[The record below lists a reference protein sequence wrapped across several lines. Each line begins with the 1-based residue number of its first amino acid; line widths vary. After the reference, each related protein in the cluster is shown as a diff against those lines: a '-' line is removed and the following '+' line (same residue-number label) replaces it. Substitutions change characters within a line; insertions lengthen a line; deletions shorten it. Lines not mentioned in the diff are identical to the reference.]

1 MIKSYRDF
9 LLEDAASDL
18 TQKFDAYTSKLKS
31 LTGIDL
37 GAKKPE
43 ENAGGSG
50 DSDDDDDQ
58 PSQPSQTNQASA
70 VTGEVKSNFSGSK
83 KEMIDLVIK
92 YLNKYQITNPLVQKA
107 ILSTIGKESGF
118 ETFKE
123 TSYRGTSSARIKE
136 VFGNRLKGMSNS
148 EIDQLKQDDSKF
160 FDKIYGGEYGR
171 KNLGNTAPGDG
182 SKYIGRGFNQLTG
195 KSNYEKYNQLLK
207 KNGVNADIVSNP
219 DLLNTNKDV
228 AAEVNALYFLMGLIN
243 PIIQRKY
250 GNSDP
255 NDFKDFNTALKAAVN
270 VNAGAGSDITKGF
283 VKQSYDKAIAASN
296 QFSVDN
302 TQTA

>member
-43 ENAGGSG
+43 ENEEGSEEG
-50 DSDDDDDQ
+50 STT
-58 PSQPSQTNQASA
+58 QTNQDNQGSEEK
-70 VTGEVKSNFSGSK
+70 GEVKTNFSGTK
-83 KEMIDLVIK
+83 KEMVDLVIK
-92 YLNKYQITNPLVQKA
+92 YLNKYQITNPLIQKA

-123 TSYRGTSSARIKE
+123 TSYRGTSASRIKE

-171 KNLGNTAPGDG
+171 KNLGNTIPGDG

-219 DLLNTNKDV
+219 NLLNTNKDV
-228 AAEVNALYFLMGLIN
+228 AAEVNALYFLMGLLN

-283 VKQSYDKAIAASN
+283 VKQSYDKAVAASN
-296 QFSVDN
+296 QFDIN
-302 TQTA
+302 TKTA